1 MFTSVIYFYKSVKF
15 HGTCPWTKKVEAA
28 RQLWQKTLNDEAEK
42 LSWNESRSQE
52 RERRKIRMGQDGKS
66 NQIKSDENSFEEEK
80 IVLNKFSI
88 CQKWILRIMIEI
100 IT

>member
-1 MFTSVIYFYKSVKF
+1 MPRDNCDK
-15 HGTCPWTKKVEAA
+15 
-28 RQLWQKTLNDEAEK
+28 KTLNDEVEK

-52 RERRKIRMGQDGKS
+52 RKRRKRRKGQDGKS

-88 CQKWILRIMIEI
+88 RQI
-100 IT
+100 